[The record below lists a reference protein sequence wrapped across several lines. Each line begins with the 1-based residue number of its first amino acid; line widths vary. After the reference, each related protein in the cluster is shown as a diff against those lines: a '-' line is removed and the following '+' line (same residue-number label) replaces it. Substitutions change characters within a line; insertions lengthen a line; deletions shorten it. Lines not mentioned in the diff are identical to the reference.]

1 MKRLLLLRHARSTPA
16 LNGHDDYE
24 RALTSS
30 GEADAARI
38 GDFLAAEGLMPDLI
52 VSSSARRALD
62 TARLVASRWRDAAE
76 PTAELALYDASRL
89 LILARLRELPDDAA
103 SALIV
108 AHNPGIGETASWLAG
123 EGDPA
128 ARMQIAARYPTAGL
142 SVLAFDSASWREIA
156 PHAGRLERFVSPADI
171 AST

>member
-76 PTAELALYDASRL
+76 PSAELALYDASRL
-89 LILARLRELPDDAA
+89 LILARLHALPDDAA

-108 AHNPGIGETASWLAG
+108 GHNPGIGESASWLAG
-123 EGDPA
+123 DGDPA
-128 ARMQIAARYPTAGL
+128 ARLQISARYPTSGL
-142 SVLAFDSASWREIA
+142 SVLAFDCASWREIA
-156 PHAGRLERFVSPADI
+156 PRAGRLERFVSPADLD
-171 AST
+171 AP